1 MNDISLQAHD
11 EIVKLHQGIMASA
24 RRSVQDAIRI
34 GQILS
39 DQKEVLEHGQFL
51 PWVETLPFSDKT
63 SEKYMALFKYSNKI
77 EASSNLQE
85 AYKQIESIEAHERR
99 TEEERKRD
107 MIKSYERTGKKPEG
121 WTRDCDY
128 AYKKKKDE
136 DAAYEKRKQ
145 DIFRKTEK
153 TGEPENLS
161 VDKDETDRLFDLLE
175 NEILVV
181 GARRAKHEKER
192 ATWKDK
198 IRVSDGGRQDPFID
212 AIIDYLDTLA
222 DDNRRI
228 EACTNII
235 KVCKNISVELQR
247 K

>member
-1 MNDISLQAHD
+1 MNDISLQARD
-11 EIVKLHQGIMASA
+11 EIVKLHNGIMSSA
-24 RRSVQDAIRI
+24 RRSVQDAIKI
-34 GQILS
+34 GEIIAE
-39 DQKEVLEHGQFL
+39 QKEHLGHGQFL
-51 PWVETLPFSDKT
+51 PWIASLPFSDKT

-85 AYKQIESIEAHERR
+85 AYNQIESIEAQEKR

-107 MIKSYERTGKKPEG
+107 MIKAYERTGKKPDG

-128 AYKKKKDE
+128 AYKKKKEE
-136 DAAYEKRKQ
+136 DAAYENRKREAFKSHNTKNKDDEEYEMLSSVLQ
-145 DIFRKTEK
+145 SATENMIK
-153 TGEPENLS
+153 
-161 VDKDETDRLFDLLE
+161 
-175 NEILVV
+175 NEK
-181 GARRAKHEKER
+181 AR

-212 AIIDYLDTLA
+212 AIIDYLDTLS

-247 K
+247 KAI